1 MFMNH
6 KAIIFVIVAVFLN
19 VIAQYLLKFSASMRD
34 PIDSGYINVINGL
47 LKIVFTPA
55 CILGLGA
62 GFMASM
68 FWILALNKLP
78 LTLVYPFTA
87 IGFIAVMSVGYIIFN
102 EPFTPL
108 KFVGMCFILLGI
120 AFVTNS

>member
-1 MFMNH
+1 MYSNP
-6 KAIIFVIVAVFLN
+6 KAISFVVIAVLLN
-19 VIAQYLLKFSASMRD
+19 VLAQYLLKFSASIRE
-34 PIDSGYINVINGL
+34 PIEGSSANVVSGL
-47 LKIVFTPA
+47 LQILLTPA
-55 CILGLGA
+55 CIFGLLS
-62 GFMASM
+62 GFLASM

-87 IGFIAVMSVGYIIFN
+87 ISFIAVMSVGYIIFN